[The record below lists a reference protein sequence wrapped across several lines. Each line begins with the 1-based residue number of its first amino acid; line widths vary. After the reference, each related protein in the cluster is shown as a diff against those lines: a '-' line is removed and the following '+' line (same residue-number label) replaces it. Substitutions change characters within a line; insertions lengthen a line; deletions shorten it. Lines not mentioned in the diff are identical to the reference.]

1 MLFVYVMPRGYPW
14 RHQTS
19 ETITTYKIFLKNI
32 VSKKFPLEHID
43 RHDGLVIDKDDTLQ
57 VLVTIMNWLELM
69 FPVKVLYCN
78 SDWKVMV
85 NLVKV
90 RCKMAHNLEK
100 VRFCTKSS
108 WGNPVEKFQ
117 RKSSSGRVPVGEFQ
131 RKSSSGRVPEEEFQ
145 WKSSRGVTWDTCS
158 TLLME
163 VSNNQNNLVCMTM
176 TFTPITS
183 FWKSFLSTQWNY
195 HIQYR

>member
-117 RKSSSGRVPVGEFQ
+117 RKSSSGRVPEESPETPVPHCLWKCQTIRTISFAWLWHSHQSHPSENHFCLL
-131 RKSSSGRVPEEEFQ
+131 SG
-145 WKSSRGVTWDTCS
+145 TTTYS
-158 TLLME
+158 TDKI
-163 VSNNQNNLVCMTM
+163 SH
-176 TFTPITS
+176 FWPI
-183 FWKSFLSTQWNY
+183 
-195 HIQYR
+195 